1 MSLLEQLDQDLKAA
15 ILAQDDVRKRTVRSV
30 KAACSNALVEK
41 RADAGLDTS
50 LTDDEV
56 LKVIAKQ
63 ANQRRDSI
71 AEFSKAGRMDLV
83 VPEQEELAVLMTYL
97 PQPLGQSEIEA
108 IVRQVIA
115 ETGASAPA
123 DLGLVMR
130 SAMPRAPGQS
140 RRQDRERNRARIAQP
155 ACLISS
161 HRLSNVHLTCFRSCF
176 TA

>member
-1 MSLLEQLDQDLKAA
+1 MSLLEQLDQDLKTA

-115 ETGASAPA
+115 ETGASAPS

-130 SAMPRAPGQS
+130 SAMPRLQGKADGKTVN
-140 RRQDRERNRARIAQP
+140 EIARA
-155 ACLISS
+155 L
-161 HRLSNVHLTCFRSCF
+161 LSPTV
-176 TA
+176 

>member
-30 KAACSNALVEK
+30 KAACTNALVEK

-71 AEFSKAGRMDLV
+71 AEFSKAGRRCV
-83 VPEQEELAVLMTYL
+83 
-97 PQPLGQSEIEA
+97 
-108 IVRQVIA
+108 
-115 ETGASAPA
+115 
-123 DLGLVMR
+123 
-130 SAMPRAPGQS
+130 
-140 RRQDRERNRARIAQP
+140 
-155 ACLISS
+155 
-161 HRLSNVHLTCFRSCF
+161 
-176 TA
+176 